1 MTPDDP
7 YDSPCIRECVLDLE
21 TGPQGALRGTQVCRG
36 CGRTLHEIE
45 RWVDFTPGERE
56 ASAAPRAR
64 GWPRG
69 E

>member
-21 TGPQGALRGTQVCRG
+21 TKVCRG
-36 CGRTLHEIE
+36 CGRTLREIE
-45 RWVDFTPGERE
+45 RWVDFTPEERE
-56 ASAAPRAR
+56 AIRKRLAQRN
-64 GWPRG
+64 PRG